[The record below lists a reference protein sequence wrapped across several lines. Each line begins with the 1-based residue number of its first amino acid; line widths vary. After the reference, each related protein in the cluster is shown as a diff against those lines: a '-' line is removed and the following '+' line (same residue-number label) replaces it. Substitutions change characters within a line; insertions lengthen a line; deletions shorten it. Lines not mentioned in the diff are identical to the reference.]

1 MSIHGMRRRPD
12 FFAAKLI
19 VITGGTSGIGLALAH
34 ELSRRRAKVIVVAD
48 KAESILRALTEL
60 RASDYPVDGY
70 MCDIGNADQVTETCS
85 RILDEHGIP
94 DILINNAGYAIY
106 RTFEQ
111 EESDELERLMSVNF
125 GGAVRIT
132 KAF

>member
-12 FFAAKLI
+12 VFAAKLI

-48 KAESILRALTEL
+48 KAESISRALTEL

-111 EESDELERLMSVNF
+111 EES
-125 GGAVRIT
+125 
-132 KAF
+132 